1 MKTLAKRIYRFYL
14 RIRLKRQNVFLS
26 SSTIFN
32 NKSQFEG
39 WNKVGKNTII
49 SDAIIGRYSY
59 IGSNSSLL
67 YASIGR
73 FCSIASNVKVIFL
86 NHPTSEF
93 FSTSPVF
100 FSVLNQCG
108 TSFVSRSLFDEH
120 KMIKGRSCIIGND
133 VWIGENAIIM
143 GGAQIGDGAVIAAG
157 AVVTKDVPPYAI
169 VGGVP
174 AKLIK
179 YRFDEATIN
188 KFLEL
193 KWWDKDEQWIKENML
208 KSDEIKTV

>member
-1 MKTLAKRIYRFYL
+1 MKNIAKKIYRFLL
-14 RIRLKRQNVFLS
+14 RIKLKRHNVFLS
-26 SSTIFN
+26 SSTVFN
-32 NKSQFEG
+32 NKTQFEG
-39 WNKVGKNTII
+39 WNKVGKNSIV

-59 IGSNSSLL
+59 IGSNSSLI

-73 FCSIASNVKVIFL
+73 FCSIASNVKVIYL

-100 FSVLNQCG
+100 FSVLKQCG
-108 TSFVSRSLFDEH
+108 TSFVSKPLFDEH

-133 VWIGENAIIM
+133 VWIGENTIIM
-143 GGAQIGDGAVIAAG
+143 GGAQIGDGAIIAAG

-174 AKLIK
+174 AKLIR
-179 YRFDEATIN
+179 YRFNEATIE
-188 KFLEL
+188 KYLKL

-208 KSDEIKTV
+208 KSDEFKTV